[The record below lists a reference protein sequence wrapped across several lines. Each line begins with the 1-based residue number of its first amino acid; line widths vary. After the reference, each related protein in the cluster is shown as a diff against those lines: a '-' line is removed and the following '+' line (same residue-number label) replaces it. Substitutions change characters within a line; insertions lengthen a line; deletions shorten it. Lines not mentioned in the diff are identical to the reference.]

1 VLTGSTLVA
10 AGVASGSDDPARSL
24 ATLTVLVGLILLAAR
39 LLRLGPLIDNI
50 SEATLIGVKLGVG
63 LTVAAGQ
70 LPKLLGI
77 EGDPSATAFFGEM
90 GGVIEDLGDA
100 NGATVALSAA
110 TLVVLLGLARLA
122 PRVPAPL
129 VAAILGVVLVQF
141 WAIDQ
146 DGVAL
151 ISPIPSGLPLPVV
164 PDLDSVG
171 ALLGGAFAIAIMCIL
186 ETASAGAAVRRPD
199 EPEIDNDEEL
209 VANGM
214 SCVFGGVFQSMPS
227 AGGFSQTA
235 VNQGAGAR
243 TQLSEMVTVAL
254 AVACALF
261 LGGVLS
267 DLPQATLGCMVVVAV
282 LGLIQPSQMM
292 RLWRIDRRSFW
303 IALATAAAGLI
314 FGLLEAVLVGI
325 VVTLGVVL
333 YELNQIEVHELQVGE
348 HGELRI
354 AGPDTRALPGL
365 LILSVGGPVY
375 TANVR
380 KVARQVRVAAETGH
394 PDVVVLD
401 TSATMT
407 TSATV
412 LDHLAELDDQIAAM
426 GATIWLAALPPAS
439 VEMMRT
445 LSAWQEWHD
454 AERLHPTVAAALH
467 AYRARSGGDEP

>member
-1 VLTGSTLVA
+1 
-10 AGVASGSDDPARSL
+10 
-24 ATLTVLVGLILLAAR
+24 
-39 LLRLGPLIDNI
+39 
-50 SEATLIGVKLGVG
+50 
-63 LTVAAGQ
+63 
-70 LPKLLGI
+70 
-77 EGDPSATAFFGEM
+77 
-90 GGVIEDLGDA
+90 
-100 NGATVALSAA
+100 
-110 TLVVLLGLARLA
+110 
-122 PRVPAPL
+122 
-129 VAAILGVVLVQF
+129 VQF

-151 ISPIPSGLPLPVV
+151 ITPIPSGLPLPVV

-214 SCVFGGVFQSMPS
+214 SCVIGGVFQSMPS

-282 LGLIQPSQMM
+282 LGLIQPSQMV

>member
-1 VLTGSTLVA
+1 
-10 AGVASGSDDPARSL
+10 
-24 ATLTVLVGLILLAAR
+24 
-39 LLRLGPLIDNI
+39 
-50 SEATLIGVKLGVG
+50 
-63 LTVAAGQ
+63 
-70 LPKLLGI
+70 
-77 EGDPSATAFFGEM
+77 
-90 GGVIEDLGDA
+90 
-100 NGATVALSAA
+100 
-110 TLVVLLGLARLA
+110 
-122 PRVPAPL
+122 
-129 VAAILGVVLVQF
+129 
-141 WAIDQ
+141 
-146 DGVAL
+146 
-151 ISPIPSGLPLPVV
+151 
-164 PDLDSVG
+164 
-171 ALLGGAFAIAIMCIL
+171 
-186 ETASAGAAVRRPD
+186 
-199 EPEIDNDEEL
+199 
-209 VANGM
+209 M

-282 LGLIQPSQMM
+282 LGLIQPSQMV

-445 LSAWQEWHD
+445 LSAWQEWRR
-454 AERLHPTVAAALH
+454 AVSVLGRSRSASAL
-467 AYRARSGGDEP
+467 ACSRPRSSPARSLASSPGASSGSSTRASSWCGSTCPNASASIRSTRGGSSRS